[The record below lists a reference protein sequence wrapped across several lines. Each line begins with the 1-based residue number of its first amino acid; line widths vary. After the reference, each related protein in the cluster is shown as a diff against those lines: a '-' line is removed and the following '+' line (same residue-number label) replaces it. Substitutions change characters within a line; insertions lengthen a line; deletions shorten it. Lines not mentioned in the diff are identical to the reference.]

1 MGAADR
7 GKEIRPVNLLLA
19 LPLLPLVVAAW
30 LALSPRGNELA
41 GGWVVA
47 IAAAFPLATAALVS
61 SQRLELP
68 FVLLQESSALVLDEI
83 SRAALFL
90 FGGLWMMVGLLLTR
104 MRDAGRS
111 TTPLLVTLSGA
122 MALALAEGGPLIY
135 AGLLATGYGLYAVMA
150 CEPGS
155 DWRRAGRALIVLLV
169 LSDLLVFEI
178 LLEATAHPALDPAPV
193 LLLLGLAA
201 LVLRGAIPP
210 AHGWLPP
217 ALEASSTPT
226 SALLAAVPAAAA
238 LFAVLKALPGGAP
251 DMAVLC
257 LILALAGA
265 AWVTLVGVVQS
276 QGRAT
281 LGYAVAA
288 TGTVV
293 LLALPAGAG
302 SGGQLAWLGLAMF
315 ACCAALP
322 LIALQSPG
330 WMRDGATAMA
340 LLVHGLAAGQAAWH
354 AALALPPWTALLAPL
369 AAIMATLLMTLAAC
383 RIRLA
388 APEDAPPE
396 TTELALLPVTLAF
409 MGLGYAWSA
418 RGPEFASAWTAPVGI
433 SLALTV
439 FRFLPARRE
448 PLITPGDLLG
458 PAETAIR
465 SALGLAASVCT
476 RQLPRLVAWAQ
487 AALLRLWNG
496 ERWSERIQQLDIG
509 LRNWAATGLMM
520 LLFGIGATFLLSR

>member
-1 MGAADR
+1 MGAADCR
-7 GKEIRPVNLLLA
+7 KEIRAVNLLLA

-30 LALSPRGNELA
+30 LALSPRGSELA

-47 IAAAFPLATAALVS
+47 IVAAFPLATAALVS
-61 SQRLELP
+61 PQRLELP

-150 CEPGS
+150 CEPGN

-178 LLEATAHPALDPAPV
+178 LLEATAHPAPDPAPV

-210 AHGWLPP
+210 AHAWLPP
-217 ALEASSTPT
+217 ALEASSTPAST
-226 SALLAAVPAAAA
+226 LLAAVPAAAA

-251 DMAVLC
+251 DMAALC
-257 LILALAGA
+257 LALALAGA
-265 AWVTLVGVVQS
+265 AWVTLVGIVQV

-288 TGTVV
+288 TATVL

-302 SGGQLAWLGLAMF
+302 SGGHLAWLGLAMF

-322 LIALQSPG
+322 LVALQRPG
-330 WMRDGATAMA
+330 WVRDAATAAA
-340 LLVHGLAAGQAAWH
+340 LVVHGLAAGQATWH
-354 AALALPPWTALLAPL
+354 AALVLPQWMALLASL

-383 RIRLA
+383 RIRVSL
-388 APEDAPPE
+388 PVDAPPE
-396 TTELALLPVTLAF
+396 TTDLALLPVTLGFIGLAF
-409 MGLGYAWSA
+409 AWSA
-418 RGPEFASAWTAPVGI
+418 RPPEFASAWMAPVGI

-439 FRFLPARRE
+439 YRFLPVRPK
-448 PLITPGDLLG
+448 PLIMPGDLLG
-458 PAETAIR
+458 PAERAIR
-465 SALGLAASVCT
+465 YALRLAAVACT
-476 RQLPRLVAWAQ
+476 RQLPRLVARAQ
-487 AALLRLWNG
+487 AGLLRLWNG
-496 ERWSERIQQLDIG
+496 ERWSERIQRLDIG

-520 LLFGIGATFLLSR
+520 LLFGVGATFLLTR